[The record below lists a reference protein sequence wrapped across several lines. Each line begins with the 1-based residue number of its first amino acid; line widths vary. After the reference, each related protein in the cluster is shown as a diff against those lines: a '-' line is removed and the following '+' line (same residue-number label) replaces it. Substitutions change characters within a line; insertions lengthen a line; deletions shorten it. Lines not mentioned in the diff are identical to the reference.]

1 MNAPPAHAD
10 YNDSCMIA
18 LVHDWLNQLGG
29 AEDVLEAL
37 VALYPGAPLYTALYD
52 RARMPAHWHAWDI
65 RPGFIDR
72 LPFARRK
79 QQLYFPLY
87 PFAFEQ
93 FDLRGY
99 DVVLSNKSGFC
110 HGVITGPETM
120 HVCYCLTPTRYV
132 WRYHQYAEQEDLGR
146 ATRLGLAP
154 FLTFLRQW
162 DRLAADRVDHFIAI
176 SDEVRRRIAKVYR
189 RDSTIIYPPVDVGRF
204 EPAGRVDDYYLF
216 VGRLVPYRRL
226 DLLIE
231 AFNVMGRP
239 LKIAGSGRDRE
250 RLEAL
255 AGPTVEFLGFVPD
268 AELPELLSRCRA
280 FVWPGEEDFGI
291 SPLQANAAGRPV
303 IAYAA
308 GGARETVITGPPEA
322 ATGAL
327 FAEQSVAAIIE
338 AVESFD
344 PLAVSPAVVRR
355 HAEQFDLAVFKRR
368 IDDFVTQK
376 YEAWKSVTTGQSSAG
391 AGRSSS
397 SPR

>member
-1 MNAPPAHAD
+1 
-10 YNDSCMIA
+10 MIA
-18 LVHDWLNQLGG
+18 LVHDWLNQRGG

-52 RARMPAHWHAWDI
+52 RDRMPAHWREWDI

-93 FDLRGY
+93 FDLRAY

-110 HGVITGPETM
+110 HGIITGPETM

-189 RDSTIIYPPVDVGRF
+189 RDSTIIYPPVNVGRF
-204 EPAGRVDDYYLF
+204 EPSNRVDNYYLF

-268 AELPELLSRCRA
+268 ADLPDLLARCRA

-303 IAYAA
+303 IAYDA
-308 GGARETVITGPPEA
+308 GGSRETVITGRAEA

-344 PLAVSPAVVRR
+344 PLAVNPAVVRR

-368 IDDFVTQK
+368 IDDLVTQK
-376 YEAWKSVTTGQSSAG
+376 YEEWKSVNTGQSSA
-391 AGRSSS
+391 AVGRSFS